1 MNIILGP
8 PTAQN
13 LELTVSNEVLA
24 TRSSICQSCEMYIPS
39 GNVPTEIINAVTGNP
54 EIVNVYRYETCRM
67 GNLSLTEFLTLKA
80 SVCPLGK
87 W

>member
-1 MNIILGP
+1 MNIILGT
-8 PTAQN
+8 PTAQD

-24 TRSSICQSCEMYIPS
+24 SRQAICQTCEMYLPS

-54 EIVNVYRYETCRM
+54 EIVNVYRYETCDV
-67 GNLSLTEFLTLKA
+67 NDIALTEFLTLKA

>member
-1 MNIILGP
+1 MNIILGT
-8 PTAQN
+8 PTAQD

-24 TRSSICQSCEMYIPS
+24 ARKAICQTCEMYLPS
-39 GNVPTEIINAVTGNP
+39 ENVPTEIINAVTGNP
-54 EIVNVYRYETCRM
+54 EIVNVYRYETCDV
-67 GNLSLTEFLTLKA
+67 NDIALTEFLTLKT